1 MFTILSAT
9 GKTGSE
15 IIKFFSAAGIPCNA
29 VTSDLSRSVIL
40 PHINWVENNIPAGT
54 KKLFLNTAVTAD
66 MFDVQRRFIDT
77 AKDAGVEHIVKLSTP
92 GASPTSKDR
101 TGQVH
106 WQIEEYLRN
115 SGMNW
120 NSLQPQTF
128 MQNWL
133 GNLANNV
140 RQERKIYA
148 VAGDGKKAFTD
159 TRDIGEVAFTLLTDP
174 KKYINKIIPL
184 SGPAPVSYYEVAA
197 AISDAIGETVTYIPQ
212 TPEEGK
218 ARMEKAGFPEWAV
231 QMNLL
236 VDMGQ
241 RSGAAEKLF
250 SDNVA
255 EILGKPGR
263 SIYDFAKDHSKSF
276 I

>member
-9 GKTGSE
+9 GKAGSE
-15 IIKFFSAAGIPCNA
+15 IIRFFSAAGIPCNA
-29 VTSDLSRSVIL
+29 VTSDLSRSVAL
-40 PHINWVENNIPAGT
+40 PYVNWVENNIPAGT
-54 KKLFLNTAVTAD
+54 KKLFLNTAVTGD
-66 MFDVQRRFIDT
+66 MFEAQCKIIDT
-77 AKDAGVEHIVKLSTP
+77 AKKLDVEYIVKLSTP
-92 GASPTSKDR
+92 SASPTSKDR

-115 SGMNW
+115 SGISW

-133 GNLANNV
+133 GALASSV
-140 RQERKIYA
+140 RKERRIYA
-148 VAGDGKKAFTD
+148 VAGNGKKAFTD

-174 KKYINKIIPL
+174 KTHVNKIIPL
-184 SGPAPVSYYEVAA
+184 SGPAPVSYYDVAT
-197 AISDAIGETVTYIPQ
+197 AISEAIGETVRYIPQ

-218 ARMEKAGFPEWAV
+218 ERMEKAGFPEWAV

-236 VDMGQ
+236 VEMGQ
-241 RSGAAEKLF
+241 GSGAAEKLF
-250 SDNVA
+250 STHVA

-263 SIYDFAKDHSKSF
+263 NIYDFAKDHSTSF